1 MSHKIKW
8 EKKRKFRAS
17 TPDGRIGIYDVPE
30 SHGGDGTAP
39 TPMEAVLHS
48 LAACTMVDV
57 VSILEKMRLTIDSL
71 EVEVEAERAEE
82 HPKVF
87 TKIHL
92 KFLVSGDLPENKVQ
106 RAIELSAN
114 KYCSIGAMLNSTA
127 DITHELV
134 LLNH

>member
-1 MSHKIKW
+1 MSHKVKW
-8 EKKRKFRAS
+8 AGKRQFTAS
-17 TPDGRIGIYDVPE
+17 TPDGRIGIYDVPK

-57 VSILEKMRLTIDSL
+57 ISILEKMRLPIESL
-71 EVEVEAERAEE
+71 EVEIDSERAPD
-82 HPKVF
+82 HPKVY

-92 KFLVSGDLPENKVQ
+92 KFIVTGDLPEKKVQ

-114 KYCSIGAMLNSTA
+114 KYCSIGAMLNSTTE
-127 DITHELV
+127 ITHELV
-134 LLNH
+134 LN